1 MPIIFS
7 HNSARFE
14 GGAVA
19 TADNAVFV
27 FTGNNSFFNNTVNS
41 DGGVFY
47 AVANITL
54 IFTGTSSFSSNLAMQ
69 GGAIAAN
76 LNSKLTFDGMIN
88 FTNNGHNTRDSRGG
102 SLYLTISSIL
112 YIWPNTTVCWE
123 NNRAN
128 LGGAIYVLTAN
139 PFVYC
144 KITWTATF
152 IPREKCF
159 FQLLGQNLS
168 TGLDVKL
175 VFKNNSADAAGSV
188 LYGDAIDNCKLTDQD
203 SYNSG
208 KVFDKLVHYEI
219 NNTASNISSDP
230 FRIRSCENNHPDCN
244 KSMKTQS
251 VYPGETFQISVVAV
265 GQRNGIVPSAV
276 RSHVDKGR
284 LASSQYTYN
293 RQLRH
298 ALHSITLRSHSR
310 MCP

>member
-1 MPIIFS
+1 MLVLTFNGTNSFIRNSAKSNGGAIYTENNTLLNFTGTNNFISNSANRNGGGAIVALKSTSLRFTGANNFS

-47 AVANITL
+47 AVANIML
-54 IFTGTSSFSSNLAMQ
+54 NFTGTSSFSSNLAMQ

-112 YIWPNTTVCWE
+112 YIWSNTSVCWE

-144 KITWTATF
+144 KITRTPTF

-159 FQLLGQNLS
+159 FQLPGQNLS

-175 VFKNNSADAAGSV
+175 AFKNNSADAAG
-188 LYGDAIDNCKLTDQD
+188 
-203 SYNSG
+203 
-208 KVFDKLVHYEI
+208 
-219 NNTASNISSDP
+219 
-230 FRIRSCENNHPDCN
+230 
-244 KSMKTQS
+244 
-251 VYPGETFQISVVAV
+251 
-265 GQRNGIVPSAV
+265 
-276 RSHVDKGR
+276 
-284 LASSQYTYN
+284 N
-293 RQLRH
+293 R
-298 ALHSITLRSHSR
+298 
-310 MCP
+310 